1 MQVNTLQVLA
11 DPIRFQIVETLRGGE
26 HPVNDI
32 VNRVG
37 IQQSGVSRHL
47 KILQEAGF
55 VQVRPQG
62 QRRLYSLRAEP
73 FQELQGWIE
82 QYRIF
87 WEARLDK
94 FGEALEEK
102 QKSQNPKRKE
112 KSR

>member
-1 MQVNTLQVLA
+1 MQISTLQVLA
-11 DPIRFQIVETLRGGE
+11 DPIRFQIVESLRGGE
-26 HPVNDI
+26 RPVNDI
-32 VNRVG
+32 VSRVG

-73 FQELQGWIE
+73 FQELSEWIE

-87 WEARLDK
+87 WEARLDH
-94 FGEALEEK
+94 FGEALKEK
-102 QKSQNPKRKE
+102 QKSQSPKRKE
-112 KSR
+112 KNR